1 LKTGRLCE
9 DDAHM
14 TSLTPHDVAGV

>member
-1 LKTGRLCE
+1 LKTCRLCE